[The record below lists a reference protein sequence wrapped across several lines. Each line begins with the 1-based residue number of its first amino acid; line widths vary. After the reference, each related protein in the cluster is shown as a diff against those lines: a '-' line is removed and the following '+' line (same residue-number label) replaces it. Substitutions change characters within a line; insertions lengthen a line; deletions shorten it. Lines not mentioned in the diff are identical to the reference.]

1 MTMPYQN
8 GERFG
13 SMIPPDELLIEPYSR
28 HPPGGQ
34 HVGVTVGV
42 RVEHLPTGL
51 IAICQS
57 NRSQHRNKGVAI
69 RMIEAALTD
78 PEFRP

>member
-1 MTMPYQN
+1 
-8 GERFG
+8 
-13 SMIPPDELLIEPYSR
+13 MIPPDELSIETYRP

-34 HVGVTVGV
+34 HVGTYRGV

-57 NRSQHRNKGVAI
+57 DRSQHRNKEIALH
-69 RMIEAALTD
+69 MIEAALTH
-78 PEFRP
+78 PRFLG

>member
-1 MTMPYQN
+1 
-8 GERFG
+8 
-13 SMIPPDELLIEPYSR
+13 MIPPEELAITAYR
-28 HPPGGQ
+28 RQPPGGQ
-34 HVGVTVGV
+34 HVGIESGV

-57 NRSQHRNKGVAI
+57 DRSQHRNKGVAI

-78 PEFRP
+78 PEFRA